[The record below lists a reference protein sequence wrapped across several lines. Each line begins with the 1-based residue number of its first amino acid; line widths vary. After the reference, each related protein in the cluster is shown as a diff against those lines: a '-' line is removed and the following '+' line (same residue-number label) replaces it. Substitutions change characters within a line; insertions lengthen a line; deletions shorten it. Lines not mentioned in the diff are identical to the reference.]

1 MSSARYYGY
10 LGTFCKG
17 SRHHKEGTQATN
29 WEKVFATHATDK
41 RLVVKIYQE
50 FLQIGK
56 KMK

>member
-1 MSSARYYGY
+1 MSSVRYYGY

-17 SRHHKEGTQATN
+17 GRHHKKEPTN

-41 RLVVKIYQE
+41 GLVVKIYQE